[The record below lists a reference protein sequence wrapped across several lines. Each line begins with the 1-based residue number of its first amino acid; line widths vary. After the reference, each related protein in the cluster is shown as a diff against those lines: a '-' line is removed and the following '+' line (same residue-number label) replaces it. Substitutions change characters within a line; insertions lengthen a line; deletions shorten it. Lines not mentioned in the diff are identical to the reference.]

1 MTATAQQAGE
11 PSGDGGVLTI
21 DLDAVVRNYRLL
33 AARAAPAVCAAV
45 VKANAYG
52 LGLARVAPALAAAGC
67 REFFVAHLAEGIA
80 LRRVLG
86 AGVVIAVLHG
96 PPPGDEAAFP
106 AYDLCPVLNSAAQI
120 AAWRALALARGVALP
135 AALQFDT
142 GMHRLGLPPAEMDAL
157 DDLAG
162 LAPRLLMSHLACAD
176 TPAHPANERQRAV
189 FAALC
194 ARLPGVPA
202 SLAASSGIFLGP
214 GYHCDLV
221 RPGAAL
227 YGIAPGAGANPLHPV
242 VRLSAPVIQ
251 CRAVAAGDA
260 VGYGQSWQAAA
271 PGRIATIAIGYAD
284 GLPRSLGNRGCGW
297 FGATRLPLVGR
308 VSMDSITLDVS
319 ALPPEALARGAM
331 VDLIGPHG
339 GVDALATAA
348 GTIGYELLCTL
359 GPRLR
364 RVYLGA

>member
-1 MTATAQQAGE
+1 MPESA
-11 PSGDGGVLTI
+11 PSGDGGVLSI
-21 DLDAVVRNYRLL
+21 DLAAIVRNYRLL

-52 LGLARVAPALAAAGC
+52 LGMAFVAPALAAAGC
-67 REFFVAHLAEGIA
+67 EHFFVAHLAEGIA

-86 AGVVIAVLHG
+86 PGPVIYVLHG
-96 PPPGDEAAFP
+96 PPPGEEAALP
-106 AYDLCPVLNSAAQI
+106 AHDLCPVLNSAAQI
-120 AAWRALALARGVALP
+120 AGWRALTLARGGVLP
-135 AALQFDT
+135 AAVQVDT
-142 GMHRLGLPPAEMDAL
+142 GMHRLGLPPAELSAL
-157 DDLAG
+157 DD

-176 TPAHPANERQRAV
+176 TPAHPANARQRAA
-189 FAALC
+189 FAAC
-194 ARLPGVPA
+194 RARLPGVPA

-214 GYHCDLV
+214 EFHLDLV

-227 YGIAPGAGANPLHPV
+227 FGIAPGPGANPLHPV

-251 CRAVAAGDA
+251 CRAVAPGDA
-260 VGYGQSWQAAA
+260 VGYGQTWQAAA

-284 GLPRSLGNRGCGW
+284 GLPRSLGNRGCAW

-319 ALPPEALARGAM
+319 ALPPEALAQGAM
-331 VDLIGPHG
+331 VDLLGPHG
-339 GVDALATAA
+339 GVDALAAAA

-364 RVYLGA
+364 RVYVGG